1 MFVLG
6 LRVATEGSRWTIRG
20 VLIDLAT
27 GAVAP
32 ATIDHFPNRSH
43 DEPLQAHE
51 AHDAIAS
58 ALRGHEIGAVVLREA
73 DHHGRAGLTAG
84 TKKRLRLEGAC
95 LSACRATGVPV
106 SIMDGKAIG
115 TAIGGSKNDAW
126 AAANMLGVADESV
139 DAAAAALA
147 AKTLL

>member
-20 VLIDLAT
+20 VLIDPVT

-32 ATIDHFPNRSH
+32 AAVDHFPNKSH

-58 ALRGHEIGAVVLREA
+58 ALRAHEIGAVVLREA
-73 DHHGRAGLTAG
+73 DHHRRAGLTAG

-106 SIMDGKAIG
+106 SVMDGKAIG
-115 TAIGGSKNDAW
+115 GALGGSKEDAW
-126 AAANMLGVADESV
+126 AAAEALGVADHTV
-139 DAAAAALA
+139 DSAAAALA